1 MDSKNNPNKF
11 KKTTKLIPII
21 AKDFFED
28 FGKDLSKNNNEKNIL
43 NNFYGDLEKEFDED
57 KELLNILDG
66 KDENINNITID
77 EEDNKSSK
85 NISKQN
91 SKKSDNPNNDSIKTN
106 KSKNSLNNKS
116 NNENSLKKSKK
127 LPSLVNSSNNKLNP
141 LKERDDIKKLLS
153 MERNIETPSTDNNTN
168 SKKFGT
174 SSHTD
179 LFINDIVSNKN
190 NNNIQNSNNNILY
203 PFIPSNRPNS
213 NFNFGNLWEKLET
226 TNNINKR
233 NLFRNNELNEY
244 SVNNLKTNNKNKILK
259 SIENN
264 KRKIVPKNLTL
275 DFNINVM
282 KKQVIIPSIYPH

>member
-91 SKKSDNPNNDSIKTN
+91 SKKSDNPNNESIKTN
-106 KSKNSLNNKS
+106 KSKNSLSNKS
-116 NNENSLKKSKK
+116 NNEISLKKSKK
-127 LPSLVNSSNNKLNP
+127 LPCLVNSSNNKLNP

-179 LFINDIVSNKN
+179 LFMNDIVSNN
-190 NNNIQNSNNNILY
+190 NNNYQNSNNNILY
-203 PFIPSNRPNS
+203 PFIPS
-213 NFNFGNLWEKLET
+213 NLWEKLET